1 MGRAFRWLV
10 VLASVVPVQA
20 EAVLAAVGEST
31 GPPIRVRV
39 TAPAVEAGRIVGHI
53 VAVDERNVT
62 IRAEGGETRVLPA
75 DAVTRIEVR
84 RKTGGKGKAL
94 RIGAL
99 TGLAVGAA
107 VGFAAGDDCGA
118 PDAPSIVCIPR
129 GASALGLGLV
139 GCLAGVGVGAIAA
152 PGERWEVVD
161 YGYLTAGVTK
171 PSAHQRSLGVY
182 VALGF

>member
-1 MGRAFRWLV
+1 MGRAFRWFVVLVMLAPVPAAV
-10 VLASVVPVQA
+10 VLAA
-20 EAVLAAVGEST
+20 DGEST
-31 GPPIRVRV
+31 GRPIRVRV
-39 TAPAVEAGRIVGHI
+39 TAPAVVTGRIVGQV
-53 VAVDERNVT
+53 VAADERSLT

-75 DAVTRIEVR
+75 AAVTRVEVR
-84 RKTGGKGKAL
+84 RKTNGKGKAL

-99 TGLAVGAA
+99 AGLAVGAA

-118 PDAPSIVCIPR
+118 PDAPSIVCISR

-139 GCLAGVGVGAIAA
+139 GCLAGAGVGAIAA

-182 VALGF
+182 VSLGF